1 MEKRTTRLTLLVD
14 PRKKRI
20 FEKICDLED
29 TTPSQKIRQFMRDC
43 IAQHMGPDW
52 AEKVLLD
59 DEPAGKTD
67 R

>member
-20 FEKICDLED
+20 FEKICELED

-59 DEPAGKTD
+59 DELPSDG
-67 R
+67 

>member
-1 MEKRTTRLTLLVD
+1 MEKRTSRLTFLVD

-43 IAQHMGPDW
+43 IAQKMGPDW

-59 DEPAGKTD
+59 DEPSSET
-67 R
+67 

>member
-20 FEKICDLED
+20 FEQICELED

-59 DEPAGKTD
+59 DELPSES
-67 R
+67 

>member
-14 PRKKRI
+14 PRKKQI
-20 FEKICDLED
+20 FEKICELED

-59 DEPAGKTD
+59 DELPSNG
-67 R
+67 